1 MGSWGSRHGG
11 RPTLR
16 RRGRMSWG
24 ELWPPGRTGVSMHV
38 VGGMGAVISGVAWV
52 PWDLLIAV
60 GGRLLEVD

>member
-1 MGSWGSRHGG
+1 M
-11 RPTLR
+11 R

-24 ELWPPGRTGVSMHV
+24 ELWPPGRKGVSMHV